1 MAGFTV
7 SFSQRSQVYHRCVNF
22 GKFSKTVLLCVYC
35 TTLGKPSVDFN
46 KVSHIVSELKAEDKW
61 NWWNSRL
68 ELSSKD
74 KDICCSAGHQTLKN
88 LAGLDRLPHG
98 T

>member
-1 MAGFTV
+1 MAAFTV
-7 SFSQRSQVYHRCVNF
+7 SSAQRPQVSHSCVNF

-35 TTLGKPSVDFN
+35 TTLGKHSVNLN
-46 KVSHIVSELKAEDKW
+46 KVSHVVSELKAED

-74 KDICCSAGHQTLKN
+74 KDICCSAGHQTLKY